1 MAETVGTPNAIV
13 LGRVPPTVAAV
24 PPTAL
29 TGKASDFLKIAVAAA
44 GRGDMA
50 TVQSVLAEHPD
61 WLRRV
66 GSHGRTM
73 LWEAAYRGRLDMVA
87 ELIERGADVDARGCH
102 FTPLLVEVPPY
113 CAARWKR
120 HEPVAELLLGRG
132 ATQDFHSAVFL
143 GDAAEVAAQLAA
155 TPHLATTEVP
165 QHDAN
170 IRATALHYAVSPG
183 HLDLVRLLLA
193 HGADPRPYGVWLA
206 RFCIWRNRPDILA
219 ELFAAGLRPAD
230 AAVPRSGVLGT
241 ELHTVLEAHGVDC
254 GPNEAEGGWPPLVYQ
269 CRGDRGGNLER
280 VKALLAAG
288 ADVDARNHK
297 GQSALHCA
305 AKAGFAPIVALLLD
319 AGAAVDARDAQGER
333 PLAAALRSTVKDKE
347 RLRDVIR
354 LLAAAGANAD
364 LADDRGHTPRRIAAG
379 KRDARNWLAA
389 LEATG

>member
-1 MAETVGTPNAIV
+1 M
-13 LGRVPPTVAAV
+13 

-50 TVQSVLAEHPD
+50 TVQAVLAEHPD
-61 WLRRV
+61 WLCRV

-73 LWEAAYRGRLDMVA
+73 LWEAAYRGRLGMVR

-113 CAARWKR
+113 CAARWR
-120 HEPVAELLLGRG
+120 GHEPVAELLLSHG
-132 ATQDFHSAVFL
+132 ATEDFHSTVFL
-143 GDAAEVAAQLAA
+143 GDAANVRARLAVA
-155 TPHLATTEVP
+155 PDLATAECL

-183 HLDLVRLLLA
+183 HLELVRLLLA
-193 HGADPRPYGVWLA
+193 HGADPKPYGVWLA

-219 ELFAAGLRPAD
+219 ELFAAGLCPAD
-230 AAVPRSGVLGT
+230 AAVPRSGILNAPLRAVLQ
-241 ELHTVLEAHGVDC
+241 AHGVDC
-254 GPNEAEGGWPPLVYQ
+254 GPDQAEGGWPPLVYQ
-269 CRGDRGGNLER
+269 CRGDRGGNVER

-319 AGAAVDARDAQGER
+319 AGTSADGRDAQGET
-333 PLAAALRSTVKDKE
+333 PLATALRSSVKSKTK
-347 RLRDVIR
+347 LQAVVR
-354 LLAAAGANAD
+354 LLVAAGADAD
-364 LADDRGHTPRRIAAG
+364 LADNRGQTPRRIAAR
-379 KRDARNWLAA
+379 KRDAATWLAA
-389 LEATG
+389 LEAAG